1 MCISEIMEGFIYA
14 FICIFFYICL
24 SFRKVSFCRKGM
36 LAAQAQALKSNTV
49 CLQQPRG
56 AHEGEVM
63 GRMV

>member
-1 MCISEIMEGFIYA
+1 
-14 FICIFFYICL
+14 
-24 SFRKVSFCRKGM
+24 M

-49 CLQQPRG
+49 CFQQPRG